1 MHFRALAADYDGTIA
16 QHGAVDAGTVAA
28 LQRLKES
35 GRHLVLVTGREMAD
49 LRHAFPEVTL
59 FERIVA
65 ENGGVLHDPATG
77 RERALAP
84 APPAAFVRR
93 LMELEVEPISIGRTI
108 VATWLPHDKAVLG
121 AIEELGLDLQIV
133 FNKGA
138 VMVLPAGVNKATGLA
153 AALEELGLSGLNVV
167 AVGDAENDHAFL
179 KSCGCAAAVA
189 NALPAVKE
197 ACDIVLSRDH
207 GAGVAELVDRIIRDD
222 ARLLPP
228 ERLGVLVGCARSG
241 AAAYLRPQ
249 ESLLI
254 AGGSGSGKSRFVTL
268 LTERMIE
275 KGQEFCLI
283 DPEGDYETLDGAIAI
298 GDEQWPPSIDE
309 AIRLLRRS
317 DLNIVVGT
325 LALDLPA
332 RRRFFEGLL
341 PAILEL
347 RARTGRPHW
356 LVVDEAHHFLPRIDG
371 EASAALGNDFSGTV
385 LVTIDPK
392 WLAPE
397 ELRGVDL
404 LLVFGAAASGVVA
417 EFAREVGLDMP
428 DVPNRAPDEG
438 LLWHVRTPGGCCA
451 VEIGAPRQDH
461 ERHRGKYALGDV
473 GDAHSFYFRDDG
485 AHGVRRAR
493 NLADFIEHARAV
505 PDAAWEA
512 HLRAGDFA
520 AWFRDVIRDE
530 ELARRAAQAAEDPHL
545 EPCRSRR
552 RIIDAIRERYVIPDR
567 QGC

>member
-1 MHFRALAADYDGTIA
+1 
-16 QHGAVDAGTVAA
+16 
-28 LQRLKES
+28 
-35 GRHLVLVTGREMAD
+35 
-49 LRHAFPEVTL
+49 
-59 FERIVA
+59 
-65 ENGGVLHDPATG
+65 
-77 RERALAP
+77 
-84 APPAAFVRR
+84 
-93 LMELEVEPISIGRTI
+93 
-108 VATWLPHDKAVLG
+108 
-121 AIEELGLDLQIV
+121 
-133 FNKGA
+133 
-138 VMVLPAGVNKATGLA
+138 MVLPAGVNKATGLA

-207 GAGVAELVDRIIRDD
+207 GAGVAELIDRIIRDD

-241 AAAYLRPQ
+241 AAAYLRAQ

-283 DPEGDYETLDGAIAI
+283 DPEGDYEHLDGAIAI

-309 AIRLLRRS
+309 AIRLLRRR

-356 LVVDEAHHFLPRIDG
+356 LIVDEAHHFLPRIDG
-371 EASAALGNDFSGTV
+371 EASAALGRDLSGSV
-385 LVTIDPK
+385 LVTVDPK
-392 WLAPE
+392 WLPPE
-397 ELRGVDL
+397 VLRGVDL
-404 LLVFGAAASGVVA
+404 LLAFGAAAPGVVA
-417 EFAREVGLDMP
+417 EFAREAGLGMP

-438 LLWHVRTPGGCCA
+438 LLWPLRAPGGCCA

-473 GDAHSFYFRDDG
+473 GDARSFYFRDDG
-485 AHGVRRAR
+485 AHGTAGRATSPTSSNTHGPCPMR
-493 NLADFIEHARAV
+493 PGKLT
-505 PDAAWEA
+505 
-512 HLRAGDFA
+512 
-520 AWFRDVIRDE
+520 
-530 ELARRAAQAAEDPHL
+530 ARRRLRGLVPGRHPRRGAGAAGGPGSRGPASRAEPEPQADHRCDTRALRDTGPPGLLKPALPEAAA
-545 EPCRSRR
+545 RSRGSG
-552 RIIDAIRERYVIPDR
+552 
-567 QGC
+567 Q